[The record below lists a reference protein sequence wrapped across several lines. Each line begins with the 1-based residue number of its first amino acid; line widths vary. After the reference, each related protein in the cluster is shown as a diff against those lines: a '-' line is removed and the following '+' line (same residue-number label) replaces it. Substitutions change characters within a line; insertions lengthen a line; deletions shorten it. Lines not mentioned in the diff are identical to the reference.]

1 MLPPKFTSRGAAGS
15 AAHAAPRR
23 ARFPQMASPTADLAH
38 CGGTLIRHPQM
49 SRDIYSARAARRVI
63 RLPWEMRMIWH
74 NGQELRR

>member
-38 CGGTLIRHPQM
+38 CGGTLIRHAQCLVT
-49 SRDIYSARAARRVI
+49 YI
-63 RLPWEMRMIWH
+63 R
-74 NGQELRR
+74 QEQLAG